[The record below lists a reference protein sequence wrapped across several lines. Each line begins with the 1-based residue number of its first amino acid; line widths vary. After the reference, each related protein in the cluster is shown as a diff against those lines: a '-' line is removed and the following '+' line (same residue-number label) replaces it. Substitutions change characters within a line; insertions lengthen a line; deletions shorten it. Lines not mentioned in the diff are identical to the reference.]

1 MTCCREFHKWAG
13 CLCMLTV
20 MCLSFVSS
28 VVAADVDS
36 AAPPKTSDDS
46 AVQPESTPAPPATPA
61 ATPATSDNAPEPAG
75 NTAAAAGKEP
85 AATPPKT
92 PLKYVTPP
100 APKSGVPAAKPPES
114 SGKALV
120 LTGRIEELCKGN
132 SAVLPLKWK
141 KMEPIRDT
149 SLDAKPIAGKAAT
162 TTLASGAQQQV
173 PRAYPMDFR
182 GTWSGTL
189 TIFTR
194 AFSPLKYQLDAAEAT
209 KEYNY
214 MTPGKQGQTTI
225 TFFPR
230 GASSYMEPCQVMFQ
244 SMQSMG
250 ELNANMAKAY
260 GINSQQN
267 PMFANMQNMQVP
279 VMYSLHLGDLT
290 NGTGVTGNQLQSR
303 LMKNDI
309 KQLRSDIIEQ
319 QVVTQDS
326 DRNPQTGKTRLG
338 YGESVLRFTRI
349 DANRLYLQAATV
361 NYANDGKFLNK
372 VVLYG
377 TLNRV
382 ANAGAGAAAPNNPM
396 NPFGGVLP
404 GSGGNSGNMMDAMR
418 KLQDMMKQ
426 MQR

>member
-1 MTCCREFHKWAG
+1 MSGCREFHKRLG
-13 CLCMLTV
+13 SLCLLTV
-20 MCLSFVSS
+20 LCSSFVLSAA
-28 VVAADVDS
+28 AADVDS
-36 AAPPKTSDDS
+36 TAPSKTSSDAADQ
-46 AVQPESTPAPPATPA
+46 ADSTPASPATPA
-61 ATPATSDNAPEPAG
+61 ASDRAPEPVG
-75 NTAAAAGKEP
+75 NASASAGKEP
-85 AATPPKT
+85 AVTAPKT

-100 APKSGVPAAKPPES
+100 APKAAAPAAAKPPES

-149 SLDAKPIAGKAAT
+149 TLDAKPIVGKAAT
-162 TTLASGAQQQV
+162 NTLAAGAQQVQ
-173 PRAYPMDFR
+173 RAYPMDFR

-194 AFSPLKYQLDAAEAT
+194 AFSPLKYQLDSAEAT

-214 MTPGKQGQTTI
+214 LTPGKQGQTTI
-225 TFFPR
+225 TFYPR

-260 GINSQQN
+260 GIDSQRN

-303 LMKNDI
+303 LMKNEI
-309 KQLRSDIIEQ
+309 RQLRPDIIEQ

-361 NYANDGKFLNK
+361 NYATDGKFLNK

-382 ANAGAGAAAPNNPM
+382 ASVGAGAAVPNNPM

-404 GSGGNSGNMMDAMR
+404 GSGGNGGNMMDAMR